1 MLKNKRGNMAREN
14 NYAFDAMNR
23 IDPDNDITGGAI
35 MYSEFEMD
43 MSPTD
48 QKKYRDTVLNTLDSS
63 YREDPHKGKLGFADW
78 VDNLKPEL
86 IKERALKW
94 QEVRHDKDVMNEMNP
109 DEFSLLENAGLLRN
123 LLDKHTGRLE
133 DVRDIIGSDIPR
145 PIEEFQIEDREFRR

>member
-1 MLKNKRGNMAREN
+1 MAREN
-14 NYAFDAMNR
+14 NYAFDAMNK

-109 DEFSLLENAGLLRN
+109 DEFSLLEDAGFLQGLLDR
-123 LLDKHTGRLE
+123 HTGRLE

-145 PIEEFQIEDREFRR
+145 PLEEFQIEDREFRR

>member
-1 MLKNKRGNMAREN
+1 MAREN
-14 NYAFDAMNR
+14 NYAFDAMNNA
-23 IDPDNDITGGAI
+23 DPDNDITGGAI

>member
-1 MLKNKRGNMAREN
+1 MAREN

-23 IDPDNDITGGAI
+23 VAPDNDITGGSI

-43 MSPTD
+43 MSPKE

-63 YREDPHKGKLGFADW
+63 YRGDPHKGRLGFADW
-78 VDNLKPEL
+78 IDNLNPEL

-94 QEVRHDKDVMNEMNP
+94 EEVRDNKDVMNEMNP
-109 DEFSLLENAGLLRN
+109 DEFSLLENAGLLQN

-133 DVRDIIGSDIPR
+133 DVRDVIGSDVPR
-145 PIEEFQIEDREFRR
+145 PIEEFNIGDRELRR

>member
-1 MLKNKRGNMAREN
+1 MAREN

-23 IDPDNDITGGAI
+23 VAPDNDITGGAI

-48 QKKYRDTVLNTLDSS
+48 QKKYRETVLNTLDSS
-63 YREDPHKGKLGFADW
+63 YRGDPHKGKLGFGDW
-78 VDNLKPEL
+78 LDNLKPEL

-94 QEVRHDKDVMNEMNP
+94 QDVRHDKDVMNEMNP
-109 DEFSLLENAGLLRN
+109 DEFSLLEDAGLLQN

-133 DVRDIIGSDIPR
+133 DVRDVIGSDIPR
-145 PIEEFQIEDREFRR
+145 PIEEFQIEGGEFRK

>member
-1 MLKNKRGNMAREN
+1 MAREN

-23 IDPDNDITGGAI
+23 VAPDNDITGGAI

-43 MSPTD
+43 MSPKE
-48 QKKYRDTVLNTLDSS
+48 QKRYRDTVLNTLDST
-63 YREDPHKGKLGFADW
+63 YRGDPHKGKLGFADW

-94 QEVRHDKDVMNEMNP
+94 EEVRHDKDVMNEMNP
-109 DEFSLLENAGLLRN
+109 DEFSLLENAGLLQN

-133 DVRDIIGSDIPR
+133 DVRDVIGSDVPR
-145 PIEEFQIEDREFRR
+145 PIEEFNIGDRELRR

>member
-1 MLKNKRGNMAREN
+1 MARED

-23 IDPDNDITGGAI
+23 VAPDNDITGGAI

-43 MSPTD
+43 MSPKD
-48 QKKYRDTVLNTLDSS
+48 QKKYRETVLNTLDSS
-63 YREDPHKGKLGFADW
+63 YRGDPHKGKLGFADW

-94 QEVRHDKDVMNEMNP
+94 EEVRHDKDVINKMNP
-109 DEFSLLENAGLLRN
+109 DEFSLLEDAGFLQN

-145 PIEEFQIEDREFRR
+145 PIEEFQIGDREFRR